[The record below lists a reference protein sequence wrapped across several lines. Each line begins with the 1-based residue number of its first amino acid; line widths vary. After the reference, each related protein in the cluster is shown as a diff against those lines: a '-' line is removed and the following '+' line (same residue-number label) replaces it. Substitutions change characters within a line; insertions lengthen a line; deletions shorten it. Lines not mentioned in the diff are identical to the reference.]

1 MRPSVGE
8 PLRMRLVGGVKD
20 NLSGDFDALTVASVT
35 VGGGKHPN
43 ARMMMLVDVPIE
55 ELFAVCGHLVERLKL
70 LGPVRPV
77 LQRSE
82 RGLGVGVVVGHPR
95 SRQRATHTE
104 GVVQV
109 GEGP

>member
-55 ELFAVCGHLVERLKL
+55 ELFAVCGHLVLNAASAWGLSLDTRGRDNERRT
-70 LGPVRPV
+70 PRVSYRSVRVPEV
-77 LQRSE
+77 IWAPQSE
-82 RGLGVGVVVGHPR
+82 WMI
-95 SRQRATHTE
+95 SW
-104 GVVQV
+104 
-109 GEGP
+109 